1 MSYLLR
7 PAKSS
12 DLILRHTDHLFANV
26 AEFQVVRPLTY
37 LKEQIVHWIIWQG
50 SVDFFTEQ

>member
-12 DLILRHTDHLFANV
+12 DLILRHTDHLLANV

-37 LKEQIVHWIIWQG
+37 LKEQIVHW
-50 SVDFFTEQ
+50 